1 MAISVKQAI
10 VRATVSDAVSLAIA
24 IVTLRYSHV
33 FGQPSWIVATAILV
47 IGFAFGAYFGV
58 SGAPSA
64 ACRLGIVAASV
75 FLWVCCF
82 CTVMYHFV
90 NTYGS

>member
-10 VRATVSDAVSLAIA
+10 IRATLSDAVSLAIA
-24 IVTLRYSHV
+24 VAALRYSHV

-47 IGFAFGAYFGV
+47 IGFAFGAYFGM

-64 ACRLGIVAASV
+64 AYRLGIIVASV
-75 FLWVCCF
+75 LLWICCF
-82 CTVMYHFV
+82 CAVMYHFV